1 MPGCIFLFS
10 ADAEKGCHFLHV
22 LSCVRQSYYPSL
34 AEVVM
39 HRVLELLESN
49 SDVVSTMEGY
59 FMVF

>member
-22 LSCVRQSYYPSL
+22 LSCVRQSYNLSL
-34 AEVVM
+34 DEAVM